1 MVGDIRGK
9 GRGKVVVGG
18 DWVRVYLV
26 VSFECVHRCAA
37 VRWSSSGIHLSPL
50 THDKHSDNG
59 HPSPLSL
66 SPRLPAVQSRALSAL
81 NFHRF
86 SLNSPEGGDRG
97 REGAGEEKDGEKGG
111 EGKMKSWIRRAARR
125 QRRQEI
131 AADG

>member
-1 MVGDIRGK
+1 MVGDIG
-9 GRGKVVVGG
+9 GRGRKVVVGG

-37 VRWSSSGIHLSPL
+37 VCWSSSGIHLSPL

-59 HPSPLSL
+59 HPSLSLSL

-86 SLNSPEGGDRG
+86 SLNSPEGGHGEGVGGGWRRKGRRRGWG
-97 REGAGEEKDGEKGG
+97 RENEIVDTARGYGGKGG
-111 EGKMKSWIRRAARR
+111 RR
-125 QRRQEI
+125 
-131 AADG
+131 